1 MSRAEG
7 VKPGRSDAVGSCGR
21 SNPEAASLFRSTVA
35 MKEAAWARRATDVCV
50 GTLAGGCECMRVQ
63 AASLQVWACY
73 VGCY

>member
-1 MSRAEG
+1 
-7 VKPGRSDAVGSCGR
+7 
-21 SNPEAASLFRSTVA
+21 